1 MSIKMLSWNS
11 DDSNH
16 ASAVPRGWFNQ
27 YKVHQLLVRESFS
40 HLTSCSY
47 QLCTWGDQTASL
59 LLWKKVCKGCAPHD
73 VLLKSQQRRHLRLR
87 MASPLL
93 HMNTIRYSK
102 LKHLKYVTE
111 NWGSDSLGAEHYFP
125 IHGTIRCCS
134 SFYQDLPNKDARA
147 F

>member
-47 QLCTWGDQTASL
+47 QLCTWGNQTASL

-125 IHGTIRCCS
+125 IHGTIRCWS